1 MQCSGQIESLLQARD
16 LLVRSG
22 VSRLDDGKDFRDVVD
37 TSSQSFFRRPVIA
50 LSMSSSAIILPKR
63 ESSTRRS
70 KDGPETDVLDAPL
83 TPPRAR
89 KGVKSVSPAR
99 GRGDEDRVTSIHIK
113 DEKSLS
119 PKKSKSTRSYDAPSS
134 PGKSPTRGRSSAA
147 IVRSD
152 STDEDEEEAKV
163 TTPVSSPGRSK
174 KVEEAALVSP
184 SPATGLTRL
193 ALHSPANKIKV
204 GARAQKAYSII
215 RNCTGTLGGN
225 GTTGAIYGELTM
237 GSMQKIINLMVEQCE
252 LDNQSRFIDVGSGL
266 GKPNFHA
273 AQDPQCRLSVGV
285 ELEDIRWHLSMYN
298 LKHTLT
304 DTTRGKPMGQLDG
317 DDDKEDPLLSGVN
330 FMVGDIDN
338 AASTDPF
345 THIYMYDLGF
355 PPSLQKN
362 IAKKFNNSQYAQ
374 YLVSYRPPRRV
385 IEEYGYAV
393 DFITQ
398 MTTSMHGSGEGH
410 MAYFYKRNNAVPKI
424 STEARSNLKKV
435 NFPRRPGFDEK
446 SVDILCDTSFEECVK
461 LAVGDIAPLLEHA
474 TEIVGTH
481 LLSSTR
487 PVRDRKPRRLFEA

>member
-1 MQCSGQIESLLQARD
+1 
-16 LLVRSG
+16 
-22 VSRLDDGKDFRDVVD
+22 
-37 TSSQSFFRRPVIA
+37 
-50 LSMSSSAIILPKR
+50 MSSSAVIPHKR
-63 ESSTRRS
+63 GSTRRS
-70 KDGPETDVLDAPL
+70 VRDGPETDSLDVTL

-89 KGVKSVSPAR
+89 KGVKSVSPALGRVDHGNASPMR
-99 GRGDEDRVTSIHIK
+99 GKV
-113 DEKSLS
+113 EKGLNIG
-119 PKKSKSTRSYDAPSS
+119 KVKSERSYDAPSS
-134 PGKSPTRGRSSAA
+134 PGKSPTRGRSAVA
-147 IVRSD
+147 IVRGD
-152 STDEDEEEAKV
+152 STDEDENEEKFA
-163 TTPVSSPGRSK
+163 TPVSSPGRSK
-174 KVEEAALVSP
+174 KITSESAAVVSP
-184 SPATGLTRL
+184 PRL

-237 GSMQKIINLMVEQCE
+237 GSMQKIVNLMVEECE
-252 LDNQSRFIDVGSGL
+252 LNNQSRFIDVGSGL

-304 DTTRGKPMGQLDG
+304 DTTRGKPTGELDG
-317 DDDKEDPLLSGVN
+317 DDDKDSPLLSGVN

-338 AASTDPF
+338 AGSTDPF

-355 PPSLQKN
+355 PPPLQKN

-393 DFITQ
+393 EFITQ

-410 MAYFYKRNNAVPKI
+410 MAYFYKRINEVPKI
-424 STEARSNLKKV
+424 SAEARSHLKKV
-435 NFPRRPGFDEK
+435 AFPKRPGFDEK
-446 SVDILCDTSFEECVK
+446 SVDVLCDKSFEECVK

-474 TEIVGTH
+474 KEIVDTH
-481 LLSSTR
+481 LLSSAR